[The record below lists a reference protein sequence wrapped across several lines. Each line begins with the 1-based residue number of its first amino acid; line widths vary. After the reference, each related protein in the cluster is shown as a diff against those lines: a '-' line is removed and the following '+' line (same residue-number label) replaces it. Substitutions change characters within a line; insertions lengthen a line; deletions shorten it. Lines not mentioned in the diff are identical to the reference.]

1 MSPLKK
7 GTKLTDNPKDIMLR
21 TRIDQETA
29 DKLEFVSEKL
39 GISKSAVVRKGIFE
53 QFENLQK

>member
-29 DKLEFVSEKL
+29 EKLEFVSEKL

>member
-1 MSPLKK
+1 MSPAKK
-7 GTKLTDNPKDIMLR
+7 GRKLSENPKDIMLR

-29 DKLEFVSEKL
+29 EKLEFVSEKL